1 MVRLYRQKLNREIMK
16 LTLIMSQM
24 DLTFIK
30 KHFTQIEKN
39 MPSSQQSMGPYP
51 KLTILVTKQI
61 STKWK

>member
-1 MVRLYRQKLNREIMK
+1 MK